1 MALEAGAEVE
11 GNFTMEAAAPKIK
24 GYDALNLFLGK
35 PYNVWLNRFGERF
48 ADEGIV
54 YNFAVSFN
62 ACLRQPD
69 GQVWVVFNQALLD
82 QTLSDGKDMIETI
95 HMPPNVEERLDTTM
109 EQAIADGDRKSVV

>member
-82 QTLSDGKDMIETI
+82 QTLSDGKDKRYMLS
-95 HMPPNVEERLDTTM
+95 MEEGPYYAIQAELPEKMRLK
-109 EQAIADGDRKSVV
+109 R

>member
-1 MALEAGAEVE
+1 
-11 GNFTMEAAAPKIK
+11 ME
-24 GYDALNLFLGK
+24 
-35 PYNVWLNRFGERF
+35 E
-48 ADEGIV
+48 

-95 HMPPNVEERLDTTM
+95 HMPFGYHLPDDACRRPGLQVH
-109 EQAIADGDRKSVV
+109 A